1 MLSAAKMFE
10 YSQTQIDHNRLISLI
25 NSLSDGFLAVGEDGK
40 IELSNGVALSLL
52 DTNSLS
58 GKSITQAMPLL
69 TKDGAPANPLEL
81 IGKQANFM
89 SRDLKLKYQDGNLI
103 NLSLNISAVRTGF
116 GSYSHNGCVVLFRDI
131 TKEKL
136 AEDERDEFISVAS
149 HELRNP
155 VAIAE
160 GSISNAILL
169 SSRQP
174 ASSALSQVLGSA
186 HEQIVFL
193 SGLINDL
200 AMVSRADRAKLAETA
215 EDFDPMDVIS
225 SLQNDYQAQ
234 AAKKGLELIIQPAK
248 LPKIYSSRLYTR
260 EILQNF
266 ITNAIK
272 YTEKGQIAVSAVA
285 DKQGVRLSVA
295 DSGIGIDNQEQLKL
309 FAKFFRSQDSRVRN
323 ISGTG
328 LGLYV
333 SRKLAGLMG
342 GSISMTSQLNKGSI
356 FTLSLPLSIRSGA
369 PVAQSGNIG

>member
-25 NSLSDGFLAVGEDGK
+25 NSLSDGFLAVGQDGK
-40 IELSNGVALSLL
+40 IELSNGVALDLL
-52 DTNSLS
+52 DTNSLI
-58 GKSITQAMPLL
+58 GKNLTQAMPLL
-69 TKDGAPANPLEL
+69 TSDGQPVGPLEL
-81 IGKQANFM
+81 IGKDHNFI
-89 SRDLKLKYQDGNLI
+89 SRELKIKYQNGNFI
-103 NLSLNISAVRTGF
+103 NLYINISAVRSGF
-116 GSYSHNGCVVLFRDI
+116 GSYSQNGYVLLFRDI
-131 TKEKL
+131 TKEKM

-160 GSISNAILL
+160 GSLSNAILL
-169 SSRQP
+169 SSRDKT
-174 ASSALSQVLGSA
+174 SSAVSQVLKSA

-215 EDFDPMDVIS
+215 ESFDPAEIIS
-225 SLQNDYQAQ
+225 SLHSDYQSQ
-234 AAKKGLELIIQPAK
+234 AAKKGLELVAQPAT
-248 LPKIYSSRLYTR
+248 LPKIYGSKLYTR

-272 YTEKGQIAVSAVA
+272 YTEKGKIVISAAA

-295 DSGIGIDNQEQLKL
+295 DSGIGIDQQEQQKL

-323 ISGTG
+323 INGTG

-333 SRKLAGLMG
+333 SRKLAKLMG
-342 GSISMTSQLNKGSI
+342 GSISMTSELNKGSV
-356 FTLSLPLSIRSGA
+356 FTLSLPLSIKPA
-369 PVAQSGNIG
+369 QPVAQ